1 MMMKLAQKIM
11 LLAILATIFCSAVW
25 VLRPVGQPTRLRR
38 EVLLRQECQ
47 ARLMKLAVACKK
59 FKAQLGSWP
68 FESSENNSTALSWRN
83 QLSKFID
90 DSTNAPEISQPLAF
104 RCDKC
109 DSAVESSYFPVVM
122 PDGEFALICGKPQ
135 SPQLTGPPLA
145 LQAFVNS
152 SRPIHTAGFILLRL
166 SGTEEGRCSTGETM
180 SALMGV
186 EWAE

>member
-1 MMMKLAQKIM
+1 MTLAQKIM
-11 LLAILATIFCSAVW
+11 LLAILATIFCSIVW
-25 VLRPVGQPTRLRR
+25 VLRPVGQPINLSR

-59 FKAQLGSWP
+59 FKEQSGSWP
-68 FESSENNSTALSWRN
+68 FEIGRDGSKVLSWRD
-83 QLSKFID
+83 QLLKFID
-90 DSTNAPEISQPLAF
+90 DSTNASEISQALAF

-109 DSAVESSYFPVVM
+109 DSAVELSYFPVVM
-122 PDGEFALICGKPQ
+122 PDGEFALICGTPQ

-145 LQAFVNS
+145 LQAFVNC

-166 SGTEEGRCSTGETM
+166 SGNEEVRCSTGETM
-180 SALMGV
+180 SALTGV